1 MNAARD
7 VLAAKLSRLEF
18 TLMMSMVM
26 AVSALAIDMML
37 PAFGEMRSAFG
48 LADDSNTIALVV
60 TLFLVGLGVGQPLW
74 GPLSDA
80 LGRKPIIY
88 AGLAV
93 YVVGAVGAAMAPSL
107 PLLLAARFVG
117 GVGAAGPRVVTQGVV
132 RDAFEGE
139 AMAKVMS
146 YIMAVFIL
154 IPIVAPSV
162 GAAVLV
168 VASWEAIFLV
178 IAAFGVSVG
187 LWAMRLPETLPTER
201 RLPLDYSRLAR
212 AAGQVLRNR
221 FAIGLT
227 GAQAVIFG
235 FFASYLA
242 SSQLFL
248 DDIYDLGDLFP
259 FVFGAQAMVFVVG
272 MLTNTR
278 LLDRLGIKRI
288 LTGVFSTYLVMTGV
302 LLIAAV
308 VAGGAPPFW
317 VFMAILA
324 PILFAHSMLIPNLR
338 SAALIPMGAIAGT
351 AAAVIGSIT
360 TLGGAIGGALLD
372 STYDGTLIPFAT
384 GGFIAA
390 GVALGLFLWSSH
402 VWDDAVRDDDR
413 EHAMA

>member
-26 AVSALAIDMML
+26 AVTALAIDMML
-37 PAFGEMRSAFG
+37 PAFGEMRTAFG
-48 LADDSNTIALVV
+48 LAEDSNTIALVV
-60 TLFLVGLGVGQPLW
+60 TLFLVGLGVGQPIW

-93 YVVGAVGAAMAPSL
+93 YVVGAIAAAMAPTL
-107 PLLLAARFVG
+107 PALLAARFLG
-117 GVGAAGPRVVTQGVV
+117 GIGAAGPRVVTQGIV

-154 IPIVAPSV
+154 IPIVAPTV
-162 GAAVLV
+162 GAGVLA
-168 VASWEAIFLV
+168 VASWEWIFIV
-178 IAAFGVSVG
+178 IAAFGVGVG
-187 LWAMRLPETLPTER
+187 IWALRLPETLPPDR
-201 RLPLDYSRLAR
+201 RLPLDFSQLGR
-212 AAGQVLRNR
+212 AAGRVLRSR
-221 FAIGLT
+221 FALGLT
-227 GAQAVIFG
+227 LAQAVIFG

-248 DDIYDLGDLFP
+248 DDLYDLGDIFP
-259 FVFGAQAMVFVVG
+259 FFFGAQAMVFVVG

-278 LLDRLGIKRI
+278 LLDRLGIRII
-288 LTGVFSTYLVMTGV
+288 LTGVFITYVVMTAV
-302 LLIAAV
+302 LL
-308 VAGGAPPFW
+308 VATLASGGVPPFW
-317 VFMAILA
+317 LFVLILS

-360 TLGGAIGGALLD
+360 TLGGAFGGALLD
-372 STYDGTLIPFAT
+372 STYNGSLIPFAT
-384 GGFIAA
+384 GGFVAA
-390 GVALGLFLWSSH
+390 CIALGLFLWSSR
-402 VWDDAVRDDDR
+402 VWDEAVSEDAAIR
-413 EHAMA
+413 A